1 MKACLHIM
9 SCAVKKPHIK
19 EDIMEEKL
27 ITVTKTVSDKLP
39 PDTVDISITAV
50 GTAKKYADAVAGAES
65 KSAATVAALK
75 AAGFSEVRLLGVNV
89 STQRDGGKTVGYR
102 AARALELHFAFDG
115 KLLGE
120 ALDALGKSDCEWRV
134 AFSLKDR
141 SKRSELIAR
150 AVKSAQAEAG
160 IIAEAAG
167 VKLGGLYKSE
177 YASSDGESA
186 RPVFMKAAVYSAG
199 DNGSVEPETIT
210 LTETVTCGFAII
222 D

>member
-1 MKACLHIM
+1 
-9 SCAVKKPHIK
+9 
-19 EDIMEEKL
+19 MEEKL
-27 ITVTKTVSDKLP
+27 ITVTKTASDKLP

-50 GTAKKYADAVAGAES
+50 GSAKKYADAVSGAES

-115 KLLGE
+115 KRLGE
-120 ALDALGKSDCEWRV
+120 ALDALGKSDCEWRI

-141 SKRSELIAR
+141 SKRGELIAR
-150 AVKSAQAEAG
+150 AVKAAQTEAG

-167 VKLGGLYKSE
+167 VKLGGLCKAE
-177 YASSDGESA
+177 YCSTDGDGA
-186 RPVFMKAAVYSAG
+186 RPMLMKAAVYAAG
-199 DNGSVEPETIT
+199 DSGAAEPETIT
-210 LTETVTCGFAII
+210 LSETVTCGFSILNS
-222 D
+222 